1 MPAPTH
7 QLDATPFTSRQTKLR
22 EILPSVGLDSLILN
36 AGSSLT
42 YLTGLHFHLSERPV
56 LVFFT
61 PEMAPTIVL
70 PELEKEKL
78 TDLPYEIEA
87 FHYGEDPAQ
96 WSKAF
101 LQAVETKQ
109 LDGKRNG
116 IEPRQLRFL
125 EYSLLLESAPKAN
138 FIAVGE
144 AVAKLRMFKD
154 ASEINAMRKA
164 AQIAEQALN
173 ATLPAIKIGLS
184 ELDLATELT
193 LQLFRAKSDPQMPFS
208 PIVSSGPNSANPH
221 ATPSNRKLTSGDLLV
236 IDWGASH
243 TGYISD
249 ITRTFAIGRV
259 GPELLRI
266 GKIVL
271 EANTAGREIA
281 RPGIS
286 MEAVDQAARS
296 IIESAGYGQYFTHR
310 TGHGIGM
317 ESHEEPYIRQGNS
330 APLEKGMTFTI
341 EPGIYLPGRN
351 GVRIED
357 DVVITDTG
365 AECLTSLPREV
376 IQLG

>member
-1 MPAPTH
+1 MPAPTN
-7 QLDATPFTSRQTKLR
+7 QLNITPIHSRQARLK
-22 EILPSVGLDSLILN
+22 EILRSEGLDSLILN
-36 AGSSLT
+36 AGPSLT

-61 PEMAPTIVL
+61 PEMAPSIVL

-78 TDLPYEIEA
+78 TNLPYEIEA
-87 FHYGEDPAQ
+87 FRYGEDPSQ
-96 WSKAF
+96 WKKAF
-101 LQAVETKQ
+101 QQAVEARN
-109 LDGKRNG
+109 LNGKRNG
-116 IEPRQLRFL
+116 IEPQHLRFL
-125 EYSLLLESAPKAN
+125 EYSLLINSAPNAE
-138 FIAVGE
+138 FIAAGE
-144 AVAKLRMFKD
+144 AVTKLRMYKD

-164 AQIAEQALN
+164 TQIAEQALN
-173 ATLPAIKIGLS
+173 ATLPTIKIGLS

-221 ATPSNRKLTSGDLLV
+221 ATPSNRKLTPGDLLV

-249 ITRTFAIGRV
+249 ITRTFAIGKV
-259 GPELLRI
+259 EPELLRI
-266 GKIVL
+266 SKIVL
-271 EANTAGREIA
+271 EANAAGREIA
-281 RPGIS
+281 RPGIP
-286 MEAVDQAARS
+286 MEAVDRAARS
-296 IIESAGYGQYFTHR
+296 VIESAGYGQYFTHR

-330 APLEKGMTFTI
+330 APLAEGMVFTI

-357 DVVITDTG
+357 DVVINDTG
-365 AECLTSLPREV
+365 IECLTSLPREV
-376 IQLG
+376 FQLE